1 MTGAPHI
8 RTNAM
13 TITRTL
19 IAALFLAFSTLAGFA
34 HNGTIHHGN
43 LDLSGQWTRA
53 TPPGARAGGAYITI
67 TNNGDTADMLT
78 GGSTEAAEAL
88 EVHSMSMQDGVMKM
102 EELPEG
108 LTIEAGETVTLEP
121 GGLHLMLIGL
131 TDALVADG
139 TISVTLSFEKAGDVT
154 LDIPVGPLGST
165 EAPMAHDGH

>member
-1 MTGAPHI
+1 
-8 RTNAM
+8 M

-19 IAALFLAFSTLAGFA
+19 IAALILAFSTLAGFA
-34 HNGTIHHGN
+34 HNGIIHHGD
-43 LDLSGQWTRA
+43 LDLSDQWTRA
-53 TPPGARAGGAYITI
+53 TPPGAKAGGAYITI
-67 TNNGDTADMLT
+67 TNNGDTADTLT
-78 GGSTEAAEAL
+78 GGTTEAAEAL

-108 LTIEAGETVTLEP
+108 LTIEPGETVTLKP
-121 GGLHLMLIGL
+121 GGLHLMMIGL

-139 TISVTLSFEKAGDVT
+139 TITVTLSFEKAGEVT